1 MLNDATG
8 LKKIYLAAGYTD
20 LQGEEWM
27 VSQRSSGSGFSSI
40 RMIKIRS
47 FFSAGRRRTG
57 SRDSYG
63 KGMGSCF
70 FTRD

>member
-8 LKKIYLAAGYTD
+8 LKRSI
-20 LQGEEWM
+20 LQLVIPICGEEWM

-47 FFSAGRRRTG
+47 FFLREEDGPDQGTLMGR
-57 SRDSYG
+57 
-63 KGMGSCF
+63 
-70 FTRD
+70 